1 MNSWLEK
8 RNNICTT
15 IFIQLLY
22 NFLSHTHIIFLFSLP
37 FFFSLFV
44 FDQWE
49 ERAKGCLKSC
59 TKKVVQISLL
69 IRKRNNNIIMY
80 TLVTQK
86 KNHVYNEWF
95 LFTYNYVLF
104 FDKIIIMYI
113 NKLFNISI
121 PLTYTYIHIK

>member
-49 ERAKGCLKSC
+49 ERTKGCLKSC